1 MNMLSGIFLR
11 GKRRLFGTRGPSHLV
26 PSPFF
31 QPLPSQAS
39 LSCLLYPLDPVASQ
53 CSPDTSCLLRCQ
65 SLPGILSSRVA
76 VSSPSRASLKTL
88 LKSVLCGAFQNSQA
102 GLEALI
108 TYFHETS
115 LLPRVC
121 APEAEGFGSFICLS
135 LEPNMVHKSAQVAIT
150 KRAGWRKQRTFIL
163 SQFWRWKVPD
173 QTLAGSIPG

>member
-1 MNMLSGIFLR
+1 MNMLSDIFLR

-39 LSCLLYPLDPVASQ
+39 LSCLLYPPDPVASQ
-53 CSPDTSCLLRCQ
+53 CSPDTSRLLRCQ

-76 VSSPSRASLKTL
+76 VCSPSRASLKTL

-102 GLEALI
+102 ELEALI

-115 LLPRVC
+115 LPRFC
-121 APEAEGFGSFICLS
+121 APEAEGFVSFTCLS
-135 LEPNMVHKSAQVAIT
+135 LEPDMVYESAQVAVT
-150 KRAGWRKQRTFIL
+150 K
-163 SQFWRWKVPD
+163 
-173 QTLAGSIPG
+173 